1 MIFYFSATG
10 NSKWAAEK
18 IASLVAD
25 KICDITTMGDHPEY
39 SLKAGEKVGFVFPV
53 HGWRVPRIVSE
64 FLKRLTLSNYNQ
76 STYTYA
82 LCTAG
87 DSVGETMALLAAQ
100 ITERGM
106 HLNAS
111 FSIIMP
117 ESYIGL
123 PFMYLDTFTSANTKY
138 YNASVKMGK
147 YARLI
152 SESRG
157 GEHLDKGAFPKLY
170 SGLLGGF
177 FTKYLITD
185 ACFHVDKKKCIGCGI
200 CEKVCP
206 VHDVECQKDKKDSVT
221 IEASAGEKKGLP
233 EWKHNGKCLTC
244 FACLHHC
251 PKNAI
256 SWGWFTKG
264 KGQYYYGKKNVKQC
278 L

>member
-18 IASLVAD
+18 LASLVSD
-25 KICDITTMGDHPEY
+25 KTCDITTMGDHPEY
-39 SLKAGEKVGFVFPV
+39 SLKVGEQLGFVFPV
-53 HGWRVPRIVSE
+53 HGWRVPSIVRE
-64 FLKRLTLSNYNQ
+64 FIQKLSLSHYNI

-87 DSVGETMALLAAQ
+87 DSVGETMTLLQ
-100 ITERGM
+100 GHLKEKGL

-123 PFMYLDTFTSANTKY
+123 PFMYLDTYTSASTKY
-138 YNASVKMGK
+138 YNASVRLGK
-147 YARLI
+147 FADQI
-152 SESRG
+152 SEGRG

-170 SGLLGGF
+170 SGFLGGF
-177 FTKYLITD
+177 FYKYLITD
-185 ACFHVDKKKCIGCGI
+185 SCFHVDKKKCVGCGI

-206 VHDVECQKDKKDSVT
+206 VKDIDCS
-221 IEASAGEKKGLP
+221 KGNIP
-233 EWKHNGKCLTC
+233 EWKSNGKCLTC
-244 FACLHHC
+244 YACLHHC

-264 KGQYYYGKKNVKQC
+264 KGQYYYGKKS
-278 L
+278 

>member
-18 IASLVAD
+18 LADLVAD
-25 KICDITTMGDHPEY
+25 RICDITTMGDHPEY

-53 HGWRVPRIVSE
+53 HGWRVPKIVRE
-64 FLKRLTLSNYNQ
+64 FLEKLTLIHYSPT
-76 STYTYA
+76 TYTYA
-82 LCTAG
+82 FCTAG
-87 DSVGETMALLAAQ
+87 DSVGETMTLFAAQ
-100 ITERGM
+100 IKERGM

-123 PFMYLDTFTSANTKY
+123 PFTFTSASTKY
-138 YNASVKMGK
+138 YNASVNVGK

-157 GEHLDKGAFPKLY
+157 GEYLDKGAFPRLY

-177 FTKYLITD
+177 FTRFLITD
-185 ACFHVDKKKCIGCGI
+185 ACFHVDKNKCVGCGI

-206 VHDVECQKDKKDSVT
+206 IHDIECRKSGT
-221 IEASAGEKKGLP
+221 ESSAAKVPEGENNGLP